1 MTICFLQEARFSAV
15 EEGCYG
21 ATLAEAIESVDAE
34 QLRLTGK
41 QGTPPWSACLPPPAL
56 ASWTAASAAE
66 HGSV

>member
-41 QGTPPWSACLPPPAL
+41 QGTPP
-56 ASWTAASAAE
+56 
-66 HGSV
+66 